1 LFSLVYFP
9 GCHYHGNVVINASC
23 NALIGQFLV
32 ERVQLPMEGGEGYS
46 PAPGV
51 MHTRP
56 VIIPCT
62 APITDGFPKK
72 KTSSSVHMSRLV
84 DAQICVLSTA
94 MDESMLAEYG
104 SPPLKPVHPSH
115 SSPAPASTSN
125 MLFGGKR
132 SLSDADLGPTCV
144 QGVVRTIE
152 AEMQ

>member
-1 LFSLVYFP
+1 
-9 GCHYHGNVVINASC
+9 
-23 NALIGQFLV
+23 
-32 ERVQLPMEGGEGYS
+32 
-46 PAPGV
+46 

-72 KTSSSVHMSRLV
+72 KTSRSVHTSRLV

-94 MDESMLAEYG
+94 IDESMLAEYG

-115 SSPAPASTSN
+115 SSPAPASTSRT
-125 MLFGGKR
+125 LFGGNR

-144 QGVVRTIE
+144 QVVRTIDGE
-152 AEMQ
+152 LE